1 MEIKY
6 YNVDYCY
13 LQNISTKQM
22 VLENINLEIP
32 TEKIVGII
40 GANGSGKTTFVE
52 LLNDLKIPTKGAIR
66 INDYIVGNNQQMKN
80 DSTYPTDIGFVYENV
95 KNQFFMPTVKKEIA
109 LGMQSFYHKLS
120 HIEKRISGALKMV
133 GLDDSYLDKDPGKLS
148 NGEMKK
154 VAIASVL
161 AVNPKVIVLDEP
173 TVGLDYI
180 SQESFLKMLKILKN
194 RYHKTIIII
203 TKDTDMIHK
212 IADYLFVFYKG
223 KLALEGTKYEVFL
236 NEKFSKLGLP
246 YPKVIDFSNR
256 VLKQKG
262 IKIGY
267 RDDINDLLKDIYR
280 YMP

>member
-6 YNVDYCY
+6 YNVGYSY
-13 LQNISTKQM
+13 PQNNSIEKYA
-22 VLENINLEIP
+22 LENINLEIP
-32 TEKIVGII
+32 QEKIVGII

-52 LLNDLKIPTKGAIR
+52 LLKELKLPTKGAIR
-66 INDYIVGNNQQMKN
+66 IDNYIIGNNQQMEN
-80 DSTYPTDIGFVYENV
+80 ENPYPVDIGFVYENV
-95 KNQFFMPTVKKEIA
+95 QNQFFMPTVKKEIA
-109 LGMQSFYHKLS
+109 FGMQPFYHKIS
-120 HIEKRISGALKMV
+120 HIEKRISESLKMV
-133 GLDDSYLDKDPGKLS
+133 GLNDSYLEREPLKLS
-148 NGEMKK
+148 YGEMKK

-173 TVGLDYI
+173 TVGLDHI
-180 SQESFLKMLKILKN
+180 SEESFLKMLKILKN
-194 RYHKTIIII
+194 RYHKTIIVM
-203 TKDTDMIHK
+203 TKDVNMIHK

-246 YPKVIDFSNR
+246 YPKVIEFSNQ

-280 YMP
+280 YTS